1 MVPFLA
7 SVMVAGNSITPNRD
21 ERIRVPLAQIVAEVL
36 GVELPNA
43 YLITAELVEVGFQL
57 RAYNPLVSNLVVI
70 TTDFEPGRR
79 DTVADLCQKIALAI
93 READLFGRTVEVQLR
108 MVHAATTLA

>member
-7 SVMVAGNSITPNRD
+7 SATVSGNGIIPGRD
-21 ERIRVPLAQIVAEVL
+21 ARIRVPLAQIIADVL
-36 GVELPNA
+36 RRGLPDA

-70 TTDFEPGRR
+70 TTDFEPSRR
-79 DTVADLCQKIALAI
+79 DTVADLCHEIAIAI

-108 MVHAATTLA
+108 MVHAATTLV